1 VAAPDVIVVGAGFA
15 GLSAAVRLAS
25 QGARVLVVEARPGLG
40 GRATAFS
47 DPETG
52 ELVDNGQHAL
62 FGCYHETF
70 AFLRTLGTDH
80 LVRLDEQ
87 LEIEVIDRDGRHSRL
102 RSMKL
107 PPPLHLLGGL
117 LRWPALSW
125 RDRAA
130 ALLIGPALQ
139 RAARR
144 HARGEPPAEEEQ
156 QQTVREWLQAH
167 RQTSRLCELL
177 WEPLAVAALN
187 QQLDV
192 AAAAPLTRVLG
203 QMFGGSRRDA
213 AIGLPTVPL
222 DALYATP
229 AAWYVEHRGGEVRTG
244 CPARIVCDGHSVSH
258 VEIRGERLAASAIVC
273 AVPWHALERTVE
285 RAPAGMATILSA
297 ATATRSSPIV
307 TVNLWLDRA
316 VTDVPFVG
324 LPGRTMQWIFDKRQ
338 AFGDAASH
346 LSLVSSGAEA
356 IVAQGNRELI
366 DLAVSE
372 VRQALPAARDAAV
385 VRAVVVR
392 EKRATFSLAPG
403 QPSRPR
409 TLTPVHGLVLA
420 GDWIDT
426 GLPATIE
433 SAVVSGHWAAKAVL
447 ERSTA
452 PEQS

>member
-1 VAAPDVIVVGAGFA
+1 MTYDAIVVGAGFA
-15 GLSAAVRLAS
+15 GLSAAVRLAAH
-25 QGARVLVVEARPGLG
+25 GARVLVLESRPGLG

-52 ELVDNGQHAL
+52 ELVDNGQHAV

-70 AFLRTLGTDH
+70 GFLRTLGTDH

-87 LEIEVIDRDGRHSRL
+87 LEIEVIDRTGRHSRL
-102 RSMKL
+102 QSAKL
-107 PPPLHLLGGL
+107 PPPFHLLGGL

-125 RDRAA
+125 RDRAS

-144 HARGEPPAEEEQ
+144 HARGEAPAEQEQ
-156 QQTVREWLQAH
+156 QQTVLEWLRAH

-187 QQLDV
+187 QQMDV
-192 AAAAPLTRVLG
+192 AAAAPLVRVLA

-222 DALYATP
+222 DALYAKP
-229 AAWYVEHRGGEVRTG
+229 AARYLEERGGEVRTA
-244 CPARIVCDGHSVSH
+244 CLARVVCDGYSVPH
-258 VEIRGERLAASAIVC
+258 VEVRGERFTASAIVC
-273 AVPWHALERTVE
+273 AVPWHALERTLE
-285 RAPAGMATILSA
+285 RPTAAMAPTISA
-297 ATATRSSPIV
+297 ASATASSPIV

-316 VTDVPFVG
+316 VTDVPFVS

-338 AFGDAASH
+338 AFGDVASH

-356 IVAQGNRELI
+356 IVAHENRELI
-366 DLAVSE
+366 DLAVAE
-372 VRQALPAARDAAV
+372 VRQALPAARDATV
-385 VRAVVVR
+385 LRAVVVR

-403 QPSRPR
+403 QPPRPQ
-409 TLTPVHGLVLA
+409 TLTAVKGLVLA

-433 SAVVSGHWAAKAVL
+433 SAVVSGHWAADAVL
-447 ERSTA
+447 AKLAAR
-452 PEQS
+452 